1 MDPFECARSMLVLQ
15 CASGIHGSSW
25 GFARSDPG
33 RGLPTL
39 DTWWD
44 TVKEAGVGGP
54 VTSTVPN
61 DQHAGGY
68 ARSDACA
75 WCAACPEPWTRQ
87 RLNHAIRRLV
97 SLPGF
102 VERVDDLAAD
112 VSRRRLSPTSRPK
125 PVSGTRSRLATT
137 LQAPNR
143 IHPWRMSQRPALS
156 GACRL
161 MGSVRRPRGSA
172 RFSSRQP

>member
-54 VTSTVPN
+54 AKSTVPN
-61 DQHAGGY
+61 DQHAGGGY
-68 ARSDACA
+68 ARRTHAGGD
-75 WCAACPEPWTRQ
+75 AACPEGRTASATQ
-87 RLNHAIRRLV
+87 AHIRRLV
-97 SLPGF
+97 LASRIRRTRLMTWPPRSL
-102 VERVDDLAAD
+102 A
-112 VSRRRLSPTSRPK
+112 PTSRPK